1 MAACHAA
8 PVTPTVADVAA
19 ALRRVA
25 GECGEDVLPGAS
37 DEEIAALVRRVAGLG
52 ATVPADHL
60 ALLRDQDGFEA
71 DGLRVFG
78 TTARRLTHGA
88 VLPAL
93 DDVARDVEGGELEEH
108 LVLAQGSSALYAV
121 HRRSGA
127 FHELDVV
134 PGQVLAVHPDLATL
148 LMTAVGTRA

>member
-1 MAACHAA
+1 VARRAAPPRRRDGRALRGLRGLLQGPVRAEAACHAA

-78 TTARRLTHGA
+78 TTARRLTQGA

-93 DDVARDVEGGELEEH
+93 
-108 LVLAQGSSALYAV
+108 
-121 HRRSGA
+121 
-127 FHELDVV
+127 
-134 PGQVLAVHPDLATL
+134 
-148 LMTAVGTRA
+148 